1 MAYAIVAVIILIIDQ
16 AVKYWTTLNIA
27 VGDTHAFIPGILE
40 LTNVHNNGAAYGIF
54 SDANAR
60 WIFVALTIIFSIVII
75 WALSKDIIA
84 GKMGRLT
91 IVLVLAG
98 GFGNCIDRIIN
109 GYVVD
114 MFHFTLPL
122 SFPVF
127 NSDYPVFNVA
137 DMFISI
143 CGILFCI
150 WLIFHK
156 RPEKEKASPKAHET
170 HEKPVRT
177 PDYMAQMEKPVAE
190 AKIELSRPA
199 VKPAA
204 PTQQPRSANFG
215 ADPFADWNAPES
227 TVPAAPAAPAAAP
240 AQPAKPAA
248 AKKSEDEFSLD
259 SIMAEFKDL

>member
-1 MAYAIVAVIILIIDQ
+1 MAYAIVVVIILIIDQ
-16 AVKYWTTLNIA
+16 AIKYWTTLNIA

-40 LTNVHNNGAAYGIF
+40 LTNLHNDGAAYGLL
-54 SDANAR
+54 SGANAR
-60 WIFVALTIIFSIVII
+60 WIFVALTIVFSIVII
-75 WALSKDIIA
+75 WALSKNVIA
-84 GKMGRLT
+84 GKMGRWT

-98 GFGNCIDRIIN
+98 GLGNCIDRIIN
-109 GYVVD
+109 GEVVD
-114 MFHFTLPL
+114 MFHFLLPK

-127 NSDYPVFNVA
+127 NLDYPVFNLA

-143 CGILFCI
+143 CGVLFCI

-156 RPEKEKASPKAHET
+156 RPKKEKVGPKVHEA

-177 PDYMAQMEKPVAE
+177 PDYMAQIEKPVAE

-199 VKPAA
+199 VRPAA
-204 PTQQPRSANFG
+204 PAQQPSSASFG
-215 ADPFADWNAPES
+215 ADAFADWNAPES
-227 TVPAAPAAPAAAP
+227 PAPSAPSAAP

>member
-27 VGDTHAFIPGILE
+27 MGDTQAFIPGILE
-40 LTNVHNNGAAYGIF
+40 LTNLHNSGAAYGLF
-54 SDANAR
+54 SEANAR
-60 WIFVALTIIFSIVII
+60 WIFVALTIVFSIVII
-75 WALSKDIIA
+75 WALSKNVIA
-84 GKMGRLT
+84 GKMGRWT

-98 GFGNCIDRIIN
+98 GLGNCIDRIIN
-109 GYVVD
+109 GEVVD
-114 MFHFTLPL
+114 MFHFILPL

-127 NSDYPVFNVA
+127 NSDYPVFNLA

-143 CGILFCI
+143 CGVLFCI

-156 RPEKEKASPKAHET
+156 RPKKEKVGPKVHET
-170 HEKPVRT
+170 HDKPVRT

-199 VKPAA
+199 VKPATPA
-204 PTQQPRSANFG
+204 QQPNSVAFG
-215 ADPFADWNAPES
+215 ADTFSDWNIPES
-227 TVPAAPAAPAAAP
+227 SAASAPAPVPAQ
-240 AQPAKPAA
+240 QPKPAT
-248 AKKSEDEFSLD
+248 AKKPGDEFSLD